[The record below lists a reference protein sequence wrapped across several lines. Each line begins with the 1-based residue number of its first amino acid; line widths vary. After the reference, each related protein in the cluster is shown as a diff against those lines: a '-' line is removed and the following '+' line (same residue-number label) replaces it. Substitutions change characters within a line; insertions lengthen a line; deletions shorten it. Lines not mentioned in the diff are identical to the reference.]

1 MRQVAAT
8 SRALDMRAV
17 GWTPGAGATSVWMV
31 RAKDFKVF
39 VQARPRRRIVA
50 VPSVRMGDV

>member
-1 MRQVAAT
+1 
-8 SRALDMRAV
+8 MRAV
-17 GWTPGAGATSVWMV
+17 GWTPGAGATSVWLV